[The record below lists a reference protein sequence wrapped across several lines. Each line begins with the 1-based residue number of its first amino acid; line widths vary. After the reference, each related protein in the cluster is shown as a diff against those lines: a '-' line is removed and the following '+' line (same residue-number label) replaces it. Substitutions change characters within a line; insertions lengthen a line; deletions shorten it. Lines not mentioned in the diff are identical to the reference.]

1 MKHAMVRT
9 LALALVLA
17 LMLLLPG
24 FVLADNDNGMLALP
38 ESGIDMVEVNIPE
51 QGGDTLKDVELTLE
65 MDGEEAIAI
74 TEEEPAAIPDGGEA
88 LE

>member
-9 LALALVLA
+9 LALVLA

-65 MDGEEAIAI
+65 MD
-74 TEEEPAAIPDGGEA
+74 
-88 LE
+88 